1 MAKQLMD
8 IETGEIIEVTS
19 YRTDKQDKAY
29 REQLKRETLR
39 NKSDAPFLFTQMD
52 AIEGGLAKLNNKD
65 LGYFLVMQTYID
77 YKNMLKV
84 SADSKMPMTTVELQ
98 EVLKIKSDKTLRA
111 MLKRFKDLGIVY
123 QEKVEL
129 YGKSHKAYFIST
141 EYCFRKG
148 SGGAN
153 SNQKTDTVVK
163 VFMGTLQEV
172 YAQEEIQPADIGF
185 MYKTIPYMHYD
196 SNMLAVNPSERE
208 YSQVKHLTIK
218 DLADAV
224 GMSRE
229 KTAIKLASIVWDN
242 KYVFARIKTGASKE
256 YQIKVNPFVFY
267 RKAGNPE
274 ALGYEFYV
282 TPENVL

>member
-1 MAKQLMD
+1 MD
-8 IETGEIIEVTS
+8 IETGEIIEVAS
-19 YRTDKQDKAY
+19 YRTEAQQRAY
-29 REQLKRETLR
+29 QEHKKRESLIS
-39 NKSDAPFLFTQMD
+39 KSDAPFLFTQMD

-84 SADSKMPMTTVELQ
+84 SADSKMPMTTLELQ
-98 EVLKIKSDKTLRA
+98 DVLKIKSDNTLRGL
-111 MLKRFKDLGIVY
+111 LKRLKDKGIVY

-129 YGKSHKAYFIST
+129 YGKSHKAYFISD

-153 SNQKTDTVVK
+153 SKIKTDGAVK
-163 VFMGTLQEV
+163 VFMDTLQAV

-185 MYKTIPYMHYD
+185 MYKTIPFIHYD

-224 GMSRE
+224 GLSRE

-242 KYVFARIKTGASKE
+242 KFVFARIKTGYAKE

-267 RKAGNPE
+267 RKAGNPKT
-274 ALGYEFYV
+274 LGYEFYV
-282 TPENVL
+282 TPDNVQ